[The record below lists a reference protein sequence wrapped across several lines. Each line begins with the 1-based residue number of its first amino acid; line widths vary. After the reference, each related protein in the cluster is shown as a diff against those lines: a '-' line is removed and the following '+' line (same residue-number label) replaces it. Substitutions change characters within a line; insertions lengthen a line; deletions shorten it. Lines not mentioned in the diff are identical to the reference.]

1 MAVEIRVPPLG
12 ESLVD
17 AVVGQWL
24 KGEGDEVSRGETV
37 VELETDKV
45 NLDVTAEEDGVLSRI
60 EKREGD
66 VVTVGEVLGMVGG
79 AALAANGAGAA
90 AAAAPPAPSPDTAPT
105 APLATSADAPVV
117 PPAGQSDVTVETLPV
132 DHAAAAPDVPQVAAA
147 DALAAGRA
155 APAVR
160 RLAEEHHVD
169 LAAVAGS
176 GPGGRV
182 TREDVLMVAARQQ
195 AGTASAPAAP
205 AAAAPVTPSP
215 AQTPAAP
222 IAAAPPAPAAPSLS
236 PLPSSLPANGREERV
251 RLSRRR
257 QTIALRLVEAQQTA
271 AMLTTF
277 NEVDMTAVMAVRARR
292 KEAFK
297 ERHGVGL
304 GFMSFFTKASVGALK
319 AFPQV
324 NAELQG
330 DELVLK
336 RYYDVG
342 VAVGVEEGLVVPVVR
357 DADRKGFAA
366 IEREIGELAAKARD
380 GKLAL
385 AELQGGTFTIT
396 NGGVFGSLLSTPILN
411 TPQVGILGMHAIQQR
426 PVVRDGEVVV
436 RPMMY
441 LALSYDHRVVD
452 GREAVQFLVR
462 IKELLEDP
470 ETLLLEG

>member
-1 MAVEIRVPPLG
+1 MAVEIKVPPLG

-45 NLDVTAEEDGVLSRI
+45 NLDVTAAEDGVLSSI
-60 EKREGD
+60 DKQEGD
-66 VVTVGEVLGMVGG
+66 VVTVGEILGMV
-79 AALAANGAGAA
+79 AAGEAGAA
-90 AAAAPPAPSPDTAPT
+90 ASENGAGTKAEEAPEPASEAPAASANGSSAAPARPEASPAAAPSDQAAAP
-105 APLATSADAPVV
+105 SADA
-117 PPAGQSDVTVETLPV
+117 G
-132 DHAAAAPDVPQVAAA
+132 
-147 DALAAGRA
+147 GNRA

-160 RLAEEHHVD
+160 RLAEEHQID
-169 LAAVAGS
+169 LNSLAGS
-176 GPGGRV
+176 GPGGRI
-182 TREDVLMVAARQQ
+182 TREDVLGQVGRQPEQ
-195 AGTASAPAAP
+195 
-205 AAAAPVTPSP
+205 AAAAPT
-215 AQTPAAP
+215 AE
-222 IAAAPPAPAAPSLS
+222 PAPAPADGEETAAPSG
-236 PLPSSLPANGREERV
+236 PAAMAPVTDDREEHV

-257 QTIALRLVEAQQTA
+257 QTIAQRLVQAQQTA

-277 NEVDMTAVMAVRARR
+277 NEIDMSAVMEVRSRR

-304 GFMSFFTKASVGALK
+304 GFMSFFTKASIGALK
-319 AFPQV
+319 TFPHV
-324 NAELQG
+324 NGELRG
-330 DELVLK
+330 DELILK
-336 RYYDVG
+336 HYYDIG

-357 DADRKGFAA
+357 DADRKSFAE
-366 IEREIGELAAKARD
+366 IEREIGELATKAKEN
-380 GKLAL
+380 KLSL

-411 TPQVGILGMHAIQQR
+411 APQVGILGMHAIQQR
-426 PVVRDGEVVV
+426 PVARDGEVVI

-441 LALSYDHRVVD
+441 VALSYDHRIVD